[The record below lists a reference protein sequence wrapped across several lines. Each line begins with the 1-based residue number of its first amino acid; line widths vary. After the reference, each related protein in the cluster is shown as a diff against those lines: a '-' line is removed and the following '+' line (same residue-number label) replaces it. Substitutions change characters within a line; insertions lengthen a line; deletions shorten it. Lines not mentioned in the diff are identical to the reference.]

1 MQLNFMRQAAIF
13 QSKPRTKKKK
23 PHSSEKP
30 TWKKRPAGALEA
42 RTENRMPHDDDQC
55 FIIFIYI
62 ACNILHVYMRA
73 TVKDGQRNGRGYSLE
88 ELKEADIDARTARK
102 NGVPTDV
109 WRKTKYPKNVEQ
121 LKSMAKTIKESPKD
135 KPNKKAKKKKKEEEK

>member
-1 MQLNFMRQAAIF
+1 MMISVLFY
-13 QSKPRTKKKK
+13 
-23 PHSSEKP
+23 
-30 TWKKRPAGALEA
+30 
-42 RTENRMPHDDDQC
+42 
-55 FIIFIYI
+55 FIIYI

-135 KPNKKAKKKKKEEEK
+135 KPDKKAKKKKDEK

>member
-1 MQLNFMRQAAIF
+1 MMISVLFYY
-13 QSKPRTKKKK
+13 
-23 PHSSEKP
+23 
-30 TWKKRPAGALEA
+30 
-42 RTENRMPHDDDQC
+42 
-55 FIIFIYI
+55 IYI

-88 ELKEADIDARTARK
+88 ELKEADVDARTARK

-121 LKSMAKTIKESPKD
+121 LKSMAKTIKESPKESRTRRQ
-135 KPNKKAKKKKKEEEK
+135 KRRKTKKNNNNSSRA